1 MLVGGTLRHYQLGGL
16 KFLMS
21 LYNNN
26 MNGILADEMGLGK
39 TIQTISFL
47 ASLMERKDN
56 MGPHIILAPKVAVLS
71 FTSPKPHFCILASCF
86 LHQVAV
92 WSHGSATAAAV
103 KGNSIVPS
111 ACVPVSVCHTCDII
125 FSHVSGGDLQ
135 RLGLD
140 AETYTIPGSSDSATK
155 PL

>member
-56 MGPHIILAPKVAVLS
+56 MGPHIILAPKVPTPASAPQHTLPCAHTESLHPRRPTLLLPLNNVL
-71 FTSPKPHFCILASCF
+71 CIECC
-86 LHQVAV
+86 
-92 WSHGSATAAAV
+92 SHRMMTQSALDLV
-103 KGNSIVPS
+103 H
-111 ACVPVSVCHTCDII
+111 AC
-125 FSHVSGGDLQ
+125 
-135 RLGLD
+135 
-140 AETYTIPGSSDSATK
+140 
-155 PL
+155 

>member
-47 ASLMERKDN
+47 ASLMEKKDN
-56 MGPHIILAPKVAVLS
+56 LGPHIILAPKVSRSLPSDAGS
-71 FTSPKPHFCILASCF
+71 FLALACCF
-86 LHQVAV
+86 MMQLY
-92 WSHGSATAAAV
+92 
-103 KGNSIVPS
+103 
-111 ACVPVSVCHTCDII
+111 CHM
-125 FSHVSGGDLQ
+125 GRQLLLQ
-135 RLGLD
+135 
-140 AETYTIPGSSDSATK
+140 
-155 PL
+155 